1 MKKETLR
8 ISSEDSGENLLLY
21 SIVTSE
27 TDLQICMH
35 LNKFLEIALALDEE
49 IVIERKSRSIRF
61 NKYVY
66 ENDELIEKYI
76 LFSNVSEGEHLF
88 PELKKNDFLLYI
100 STESVTSNIE
110 DRINQLR
117 KLPEISGIFIIEPS
131 QIKSLRKVKI

>member
-8 ISSEDSGENLLLY
+8 ISSEGNSENLLLY

-35 LNKFLEIALALDEE
+35 LNEYLGIALTLDEE
-49 IVIERKSRSIRF
+49 ILVERKSGSIHF
-61 NKYVY
+61 NKYLY

-76 LFSNVSEGEHLF
+76 LFSNVSRGEHLF

-110 DRINQLR
+110 ERINQLR
-117 KLPEISGIFIIEPS
+117 KLPQISGIFKIEPFK
-131 QIKSLRKVKI
+131 IKSLRKVKI